1 MGLYKAYLEDFF
13 KQLNNKKRS
22 NYIELY
28 LKEAIMNFVKEENK
42 TTAFDVYTE
51 FFDRC
56 KIMAKGNTNII
67 DIFDALKYYEENA
80 AVLLDKQRDHYV
92 HSVNVFL
99 LGLSI
104 YSQNENFRR
113 IISLDYESNK
123 ENKLYETD
131 IEEFLFQWGIAS
143 LCHDIGYPIEITYKQ
158 MKKFVDRV
166 SDVEGKNVSP
176 EPYFGFKSFDVLN
189 SLPHKENVN
198 ALSLLSLNIHNKFGL
213 DLDTVS
219 EKLNTFLDT
228 MQKNKFVDHGF
239 YSAIILLKW
248 YSYLVENNISEENAK
263 HPVVNS
269 AGAILLHNYYSNVLM
284 KEPFNLGALKPQ
296 SHPLA
301 FLLILCDELQEWN
314 REAYGIEDKKR
325 VLADESR
332 IEISNSQ
339 LKIEYLAPKG
349 IMESNFSLKKESLM
363 NKVLCLN
370 DLFEE
375 GLKVTCLASTDI
387 YIETIMKQDAAIVPR
402 PLLENIEKLAR
413 TIHEEYRKQQR
424 IRKPDEKP
432 IDAWEDLSQDLK
444 YSNLR
449 QARSITDKLKRLG
462 YTIAENIEEATE
474 ITELNHEQIEFLSKI
489 EHDLWNEERL
499 RNGWQYGLVKD
510 TDKKISPYIVPYGEL
525 TEEIK
530 DYDRD
535 TVRNMIPLINSVGL
549 KVYESNYDSCLFNI
563 K

>member
-1 MGLYKAYLEDFF
+1 MGLNKQYIEDFF
-13 KQLNNKKRS
+13 SQFKNKKRT
-22 NYIELY
+22 NYMELY
-28 LKEAIMNFVKEENK
+28 LKEAILKFVKEENK
-42 TTAFDVYTE
+42 TNAFDVYTE
-51 FFDRC
+51 FFDSC
-56 KIMAKGNTNII
+56 KIMAKGNANII
-67 DIFDALKYYEENA
+67 DLFDVLKYYEENA

-104 YSQNENFRR
+104 YSQNENFRK
-113 IISLDYESNK
+113 IINLDHELNQK
-123 ENKLYETD
+123 NKLYESD

-176 EPYFGFKSFDVLN
+176 EPYLGFNAFDILN
-189 SLPHKENVN
+189 NLPNKENIN
-198 ALSLLSLNIHNKFGL
+198 ALNLLSLNIHNRFGI
-213 DLDTVS
+213 DLDAVGK
-219 EKLNTFLDT
+219 KLNSFLET

-248 YSYLVENNISEENAK
+248 YSYLVENNISEENAN

-301 FLLILCDELQEWN
+301 YLLILCDELQEWN

-332 IEISNSQ
+332 IEISEKQ

-349 IMESNFSLKKESLM
+349 IMESNFALKKESLM

-370 DLFEE
+370 DLFRE
-375 GLKVTCLASTDI
+375 GLNITCLASTDI
-387 YIETIMKQDAAIVPR
+387 YVETMMKQDAAIVPR
-402 PLLENIEKLAR
+402 PLLENIEKIAR
-413 TIHEEYRKQQR
+413 TIHEKYRKQQR

-432 IDAWEDLSQDLK
+432 IAAWDELSQDLK

-449 QARSITDKLKRLG
+449 QARSITDKLKMLG
-462 YTIAENIEEATE
+462 YTIAQNKDNATE
-474 ITELNHEQIEFLSKI
+474 VTELSYEQIEFLSKI
-489 EHDLWNEERL
+489 EHDLWNEER
-499 RNGWQYGLVKD
+499 RKNGWQYGPIKD
-510 TDKKISPYIVPYGEL
+510 TDKKISPYIVPYEEL

-549 KVYESNYDSCLFNI
+549 KVYEN
-563 K
+563 